1 MLNVHHRF
9 FFGGKFTGALEH
21 QVHLMLAPRGL
32 QRIARRIH
40 FDAITIDQHMI
51 TIDGDCTGK
60 TPMRGVVLG
69 EMSIDINI
77 THRIDGD
84 NFDVALAI

>member
-1 MLNVHHRF
+1 MHHGF

-40 FDAITIDQHMI
+40 FDAITINHHMI
-51 TIDGDCTGK
+51 TIDGDCAWK
-60 TPMRGVVLG
+60 TPMRRVVLG
-69 EMSIDINI
+69 EMGIDINI
-77 THRIDGD
+77 AHRIDGN